1 MQAWLEQYK
10 GITVVHNSKHKTQI
24 ILTTHYSVANYADI
38 NIYISNIFPVDC
50 LTSVTMK
57 AIWRG
62 DR

>member
-10 GITVVHNSKHKTQI
+10 GITVVNNSKHKTQI
-24 ILTTHYSVANYADI
+24 ILTKHYSANYADF
-38 NIYISNIFPVDC
+38 NISISNIFPVVC